1 MSRQPRFHRSGSWRA
16 LIVLGLLGVGAAGL
30 PFGEEVPEQASL
42 DSLATAHDRTRNAI
56 SDNLPAVLAS
66 LDVAELRRQERNP
79 TGPELIKAALAVP
92 HIDADSRSRMACV
105 LSLSPAVQRASSRLT
120 ARDRRTIESIR
131 KQLQKVQSV
140 AERIAVLR
148 RVRTQCQRV
157 GQTNLL
163 PGIDVGVGLLQ
174 RGALI
179 ASSSPRALQTSST
192 SGLQPPPMPPPPVI
206 PRPTP
211 VTAPPDATEV
221 ARKTSSTSG
230 LPVIPRPTPVPAPPD
245 KTAVALK
252 TVGQRLRIDWSQ
264 VGVAEITGSLQGSA
278 GGIQV
283 AASGALLSCA
293 AELASQAF
301 PQVPHHPKPK
311 RGSRSR

>member
-92 HIDADSRSRMACV
+92 HIDADSRSRMAYV

-211 VTAPPDATEV
+211 V
-221 ARKTSSTSG
+221 
-230 LPVIPRPTPVPAPPD
+230 PAPPD

-283 AASGALLSCA
+283 AAAGALLSCA